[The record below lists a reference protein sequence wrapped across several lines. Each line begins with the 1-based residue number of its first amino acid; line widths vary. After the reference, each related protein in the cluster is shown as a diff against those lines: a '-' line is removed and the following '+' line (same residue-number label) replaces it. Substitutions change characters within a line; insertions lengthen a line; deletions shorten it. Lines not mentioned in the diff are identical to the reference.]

1 MKKILSILLAFC
13 LLLPCAAAMCEA
25 TAAPSLH
32 DCRYYFEHKLLP
44 TELYQNAEQ
53 MLAFLRENGLY
64 AMWRNFA
71 INNGADPVY
80 PEDRYR
86 FEEQTLDDGT
96 LLVRLTFP
104 KPEDSLLCGRV
115 YMLRN
120 PETGEAG
127 YFTVE
132 YDTFMGEAWFL
143 CGWTPNGNHMNYSG
157 MDPLPSPDSTDYQAA
172 LDRETDAVIQLFR
185 EGAARDAAEE

>member
-1 MKKILSILLAFC
+1 MKKMIALLLVFC
-13 LLLPCAAAMCEA
+13 LLLPCAALGEA
-25 TAAPSLH
+25 AAAPSLH

-44 TELYQNAEQ
+44 QELYQNAEQ

-64 AMWRNFA
+64 AMWRNFTT
-71 INNGADPVY
+71 NNGADPVY
-80 PEDRYR
+80 TEDQFQYT
-86 FEEQTLDDGT
+86 EQSLEDGT
-96 LLVRLTFP
+96 LLIRMIFP
-104 KPEDSLLCGRV
+104 KPEDSPLCGRV

-132 YDTFMGEAWFL
+132 YEDFMGESWFL
-143 CGWTPNGNHMNYSG
+143 CGWTLKGNHMNYGGADS
-157 MDPLPSPDSTDYQAA
+157 LPAPDSADYQAA